1 MDDIYRSQF
10 RLPYPLYE
18 QLKQAA
24 DTNRRSVNAEL
35 VARLQETFAIDE
47 ALQSIAPGSPVE
59 GTSLFLLQLDKELE
73 EAREEVHHLNLA
85 VHAKDMHEQ
94 LTHNNAMLEKIQ
106 SRIEY
111 LIEQT
116 KAGQK

>member
-1 MDDIYRSQF
+1 MPAELKAMLEAAAVQNKRS
-10 RLPYPLYE
+10 
-18 QLKQAA
+18 
-24 DTNRRSVNAEL
+24 TTAEL

-47 ALQSIAPGSPVE
+47 ALQSIAPGAPIE
-59 GTSLFLLQLDKELE
+59 GTALFLLQLDRELE

>member
-1 MDDIYRSQF
+1 MPAELKAQLEAAAAQNKRS
-10 RLPYPLYE
+10 
-18 QLKQAA
+18 
-24 DTNRRSVNAEL
+24 TTAEL

-47 ALQSIAPGSPVE
+47 ALQSIAPGAPVE
-59 GTSLFLLQLDKELE
+59 GTALFLLQLDRELE

-94 LTHNNAMLEKIQ
+94 LTHNNAMLEKIE

-111 LIEQT
+111 LIKQT